1 MWGGSAHWSWF
12 LFYCEYRVGG
22 IQVLPN
28 YNTYVMLSGED
39 WYRVFAIE
47 TVPFRPDLRL
57 CYIGDM
63 HYLGLR
69 HKHERQQ
76 LVQKRSQSPYIV
88 FLDKLTFIV
97 GVIGPFTVLPQI
109 YSIFSSRSAAGV
121 SLMTW
126 LLIFIVTFPWILYG
140 LAHKDRSIIVSFIL
154 WEVVNLTVVI
164 GVLLYG

>member
-1 MWGGSAHWSWF
+1 
-12 LFYCEYRVGG
+12 
-22 IQVLPN
+22 
-28 YNTYVMLSGED
+28 
-39 WYRVFAIE
+39 
-47 TVPFRPDLRL
+47 
-57 CYIGDM
+57 M

-69 HKHERQQ
+69 HKYERRQGIKKQ
-76 LVQKRSQSPYIV
+76 PKSRYVV

-109 YSIFSSRSAAGV
+109 YTIFSTKSAVGV
-121 SLMTW
+121 SLATW

-140 LAHKDRSIIVSFIL
+140 MAHKEKSIIVSFIL